1 MFKNFDHFKKSTL
14 SLFEASK
21 SQKLNLSQFRENFS
35 KFLGFEN
42 MESLKVK
49 FENQEVELQ
58 NVVSVI
64 YYVNGSIQSKKD
76 FIDNQEGNKKAEELF
91 ISLISEI
98 SEDKDFEFHIENGYF
113 DTSHDDSKIFIVHSS

>member
-42 MESLKVK
+42 MEALKVK

-64 YYVNGSIQSKKD
+64 YYVNGSINSKKD

-113 DTSHDDSKIFIVHSS
+113 DTSYDDSKIFIVHSF